1 MVFLM
6 SKTARKRQPKR
17 LHKPKNRTTA
27 GIVSGI
33 INRGSW
39 GNEVEKPIT
48 GKIIFLGKEN
58 LEKLR
63 GYKAFLDLW
72 SDGEAS
78 LTITGLNPQR
88 GRVLFDSMD
97 KMKDE
102 EIHGK

>member
-1 MVFLM
+1 M
-6 SKTARKRQPKR
+6 SKTVNKKHPERR
-17 LHKPKNRTTA
+17 HKPKNR

-33 INRGSW
+33 IDRGSW
-39 GNEVEKPIT
+39 GDRVKKTIA

-72 SDGEAS
+72 SDGEVS
-78 LTITGLNPQR
+78 LTITGLSPQS
-88 GRVLFDSMD
+88 GVALFDSID
-97 KMKDE
+97 KIEDE